1 MWPTRNADK
10 GSVSELMVNPPLNA
24 LVRFAVDR
32 SSADPLVFVLYEGL
46 DEGLTLLHQE
56 RQSLSL

>member
-1 MWPTRNADK
+1 
-10 GSVSELMVNPPLNA
+10 MVNPPLNA